1 MSWNLLVLFALLFVS
16 GTAALVFGL
25 RLAGVEDGSP
35 LNAPAPDDEVDR
47 AWREAPLRTF
57 LWQVQV
63 ARYWQPPFG
72 RH

>member
-1 MSWNLLVLFALLFVS
+1 MAWNLLVLFAFLFAA

-35 LNAPAPDDEVDR
+35 LNAPAPDQAVDQ
-47 AWREAPLRTF
+47 AWREAPLQTF
-57 LWQVQV
+57 MWQVQV
-63 ARYWQPPFG
+63 ARYWQPPFR